1 MVSNRTETQAP
12 AEAAAPVKREK
23 RGPDEPGPLGEDRRG
38 WAPVSNV
45 APGTEKKDSEGELFR
60 TKPDKMPKTSKCY
73 VNVKTT
79 YEHFYKK
86 SFSRLKLVMNIN
98 KHIFPT
104 VIRMRVRLCV

>member
-12 AEAAAPVKREK
+12 AEAAAAVKRRIE
-23 RGPDEPGPLGEDRRG
+23 
-38 WAPVSNV
+38 APTSRVPWGRTEGGGLLVSNV

-104 VIRMRVRLCV
+104 VIRMRVCLCV